1 MDEQHAETDSNTVQA
16 RLRESQNL
24 ILAQSK
30 AMKQSEKLLK
40 KLQAKLDKI
49 EGKAPEGPTSAP
61 GQDPLD
67 QLAQGLQIA
76 LRGTAPSTNNAAA
89 STPWGPNRKIDGI
102 VTACTKWGGETTS
115 GKAYIQRLTDLATD
129 AGLKPAM
136 NASHGEVE
144 NLDHQSTTDRA
155 KLKGVEALFL
165 LLTSTICNC
174 HG

>member
-1 MDEQHAETDSNTVQA
+1 MDQDILKSYSKLNDLNVSRETF
-16 RLRESQNL
+16 L
-24 ILAQSK
+24 
-30 AMKQSEKLLK
+30 
-40 KLQAKLDKI
+40 
-49 EGKAPEGPTSAP
+49 
-61 GQDPLD
+61 
-67 QLAQGLQIA
+67 
-76 LRGTAPSTNNAAA
+76 
-89 STPWGPNRKIDGI
+89 
-102 VTACTKWGGETTS
+102 
-115 GKAYIQRLTDLATD
+115 D